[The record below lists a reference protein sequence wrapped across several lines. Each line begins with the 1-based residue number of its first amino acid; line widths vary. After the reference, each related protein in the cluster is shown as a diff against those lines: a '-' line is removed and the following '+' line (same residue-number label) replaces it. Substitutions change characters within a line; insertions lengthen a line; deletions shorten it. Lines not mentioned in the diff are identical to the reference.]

1 MEELEQLDV
10 SRWVQFWDTNLP
22 KLIQFGLQVVL
33 AICILIVGRQL
44 IHFIRKLLRRSLER
58 AGTDAGVMQFL
69 DQVVRIGLYVVLG
82 LSIADK
88 FGVNVA
94 SVVALL
100 GSLGLA
106 VGLALQGS
114 MANFAGGVLILI
126 LHPFRVGD
134 YIIQDAYEGTVKTI
148 QLFYTTLATGDN
160 RTVIIPNGTLA
171 NNSLINVTAQEKR
184 RVDILVGIAYNADLK
199 KAKEICMGIL
209 NADEAVL
216 KEEEYLTAVTELAA
230 SSVNLNLRF
239 WVKTEDYWTA
249 RWRVTETLKL
259 EFDANGIEIPF
270 DQLDVNIKK

>member
-216 KEEEYLTAVTELAA
+216 KEEEHLTAVTELAA

-239 WVKTEDYWTA
+239 WVKTEDYWTT